1 VEESDHCQD
10 RQSSCTCT
18 RLISIVVSLFKAF
31 AQKSSCLWVVDVF
44 STKTPSDT
52 FQHHYQH
59 GVWRGLKR
67 SPTFWPLSWRIFDNA
82 MYIWNHLETKC
93 YSKIS
98 KPRNFLQRSDWV
110 LEVST
115 ELQHAQQLCRA
126 LFAKFLELTTVSVGS
141 GLFLYTCGITHTYC
155 IYIYIYNHTHT
166 HIYIYTHVYIIIH
179 IYTCIH
185 NYTHTYI
192 YIYS

>member
-1 VEESDHCQD
+1 MEESDHCQD

-44 STKTPSDT
+44 STKTPSDI

-82 MYIWNHLETKC
+82 MYIWRQNVTVRSVSLETSYNVQTGSWRFPQNC
-93 YSKIS
+93 NMRSS
-98 KPRNFLQRSDWV
+98 FAVHFLPSPWNWQRYQLGVDYFCIHVV
-110 LEVST
+110 L
-115 ELQHAQQLCRA
+115 
-126 LFAKFLELTTVSVGS
+126 
-141 GLFLYTCGITHTYC
+141 
-155 IYIYIYNHTHT
+155 HTHT
-166 HIYIYTHVYIIIH
+166 VYIYV
-179 IYTCIH
+179 
-185 NYTHTYI
+185 
-192 YIYS
+192 

>member
-1 VEESDHCQD
+1 MEESDHCQD

-44 STKTPSDT
+44 STKTPSDI
-52 FQHHYQH
+52 FQHHYQR

-82 MYIWNHLETKC
+82 MSAMYIWRQNVTVR
-93 YSKIS
+93 YS

-126 LFAKFLELTTVSVGS
+126 LFAKLLELTTVSVGS
-141 GLFLYTCGITHTYC
+141 GLFLNTCGITHTYC
-155 IYIYIYNHTHT
+155 IYI
-166 HIYIYTHVYIIIH
+166 
-179 IYTCIH
+179 
-185 NYTHTYI
+185 
-192 YIYS
+192 